1 MRGMARMMRLGWC
14 DVLPLTLGGKA
25 MLGTRWKDDQEVPD
39 IEGIVNASG
48 TLYEFQTTGLIK
60 SIDLIKPQKW
70 LSVGVLAKHDLYGG
84 RYTVKCGEATAHG
97 SIGVVVLESIQSG
110 ALLWS
115 LVSWQ
120 SNPFDQ
126 IEIKGG
132 YILVLSTSG
141 AVFRFRSGLQDATL
155 SIP

>member
-1 MRGMARMMRLGWC
+1 VSFG
-14 DVLPLTLGGKA
+14 VPSEGGVA
-25 MLGTRWKDDQEVPD
+25 MLVTRWKNDHEVPD
-39 IEGIVNASG
+39 IEGIVDASG
-48 TLYEFQTTGLIK
+48 RLYEFQTTGLVE

-84 RYTVKCGEATAHG
+84 QYRIKCGEATAHG
-97 SIGVVVLESIQSG
+97 SIGVVVLESIQSA

-115 LVSWQ
+115 LVSRQ

-132 YILVLSTSG
+132 HLLVLSTSG
-141 AVFRFRSGLQDATL
+141 AIFRFRGELQDATL